1 MKIVVANKS
10 SSVGKTTLTVHLIHP
25 RMDNPSI
32 YAIEATNTTAK
43 DFNLPIK
50 AYDPTQY
57 KEMLRD
63 LFRDKDAILDI
74 GGSKNFSDFYQK
86 MIDAGTSHDEF
97 DYFLVPVT
105 PNEKAEKETLATIIE
120 IRDAGVP
127 DEKIRVIYNCV
138 NRLKS
143 FEVIPGVVSTFNLIA
158 AKVPES
164 DVYHSLAKLQL
175 SLQKLIT
182 DPTTAKEYKARSAAE
197 KGGSEKAANFFDLYY
212 AKSMAPKV
220 VESLD
225 TAWAELR
232 LES

>member
-1 MKIVVANKS
+1 MKIVVVNKS
-10 SSVGKTTLTVHLIHP
+10 GSVGKTTLTVHLIHP

-32 YAIEATNTTAK
+32 YAVEASNTTAK

-63 LFRDKDAILDI
+63 LFRDEDAILDI
-74 GGSKNFSDFYQK
+74 GGSKNFSDFYEK

-105 PNEKAEKETLATIIE
+105 PNEKAEKETLTTIME
-120 IRDAGVP
+120 LRDAGVP
-127 DEKIRVIYNCV
+127 DEKIRVVYNCV
-138 NRLKS
+138 SRLKS
-143 FEVIPGVVSTFNLIA
+143 FEVIPGVVSTFDLIA
-158 AKVPES
+158 AEVPES
-164 DVYHSLAKLQL
+164 DVYRSLAKLHL
-175 SLQKLIT
+175 PLQKLIT
-182 DPTTAKEYKARSAAE
+182 DPTTAKEYKARSLAE
-197 KGGSEKAANFFDLYY
+197 KDGSEKAANFFDLYY